1 MKPDDKTILTQ
12 AEVLKRME
20 HYCAYQDRCHR
31 DVWEKLREYALD
43 EQEKENIIC
52 RLIEDRFLDEERF
65 ARSFVRG
72 KHRFKQWGRLRLE
85 RELRLRGIHPRLV
98 AEALDEVPEEEY
110 RETFRELFRARAR
123 EAGGVETRAQMAK
136 VYRFMVSKGYDPE
149 WVWQAL
155 NVK

>member
-31 DVWEKLREYALD
+31 DVREKLREYALD

-123 EAGGVETRAQMAK
+123 EAAGWKRARKWLRYIVLWCPRATIPNGSG
-136 VYRFMVSKGYDPE
+136 R
-149 WVWQAL
+149 L
-155 NVK
+155 